1 MIYFHE
7 SQKTW
12 SDKSFQYDLYS
23 LKAEVLKLLETLR
36 VKSIQLVPNASATI
50 FTANAMDILV
60 GKNKIGMLGEINLTS
75 TQKLIKNPAFGF
87 EIYPEKISTKSSD
100 LRLKPVSKFPSSSR
114 DLNILIN
121 QSYSYAEIVAVLLN
135 SKIKFLQS
143 LALANT
149 FQGKGIPD
157 DSISMTLRFMFQS
170 PSKSLQESEINESM
184 DHAFKLLNKALK
196 AKIRS

>member
-1 MIYFHE
+1 
-7 SQKTW
+7 
-12 SDKSFQYDLYS
+12 
-23 LKAEVLKLLETLR
+23 
-36 VKSIQLVPNASATI
+36 
-50 FTANAMDILV
+50 
-60 GKNKIGMLGEINLTS
+60 
-75 TQKLIKNPAFGF
+75 
-87 EIYPEKISTKSSD
+87 
-100 LRLKPVSKFPSSSR
+100 VSKFPSSSR

-149 FQGKGIPD
+149 FKGKGIPD

-184 DHAFKLLNKALK
+184 DHAFKLLNKAFK